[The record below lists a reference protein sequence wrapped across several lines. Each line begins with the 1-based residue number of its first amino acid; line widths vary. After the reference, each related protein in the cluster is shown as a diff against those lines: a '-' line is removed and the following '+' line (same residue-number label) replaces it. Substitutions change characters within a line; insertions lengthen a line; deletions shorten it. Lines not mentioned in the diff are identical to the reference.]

1 MILPT
6 GMKKGKLSRLQV
18 FHIAV
23 LLGDIAS
30 EVADHCKQAYISTSK
45 GSFVIPRICQGGTLP
60 LETAAI
66 RLAQYLPNLIRSYL
80 QKVGI
85 RKIANS
91 IYSTEKLHLTPK
103 SISSTIVNDEI
114 GLRISSGKL
123 KVRAGVKKANGNTIY
138 FEDGKIENDVDAI
151 ILCTGY
157 KRSFPFFSEDVIQ
170 IEKNGKYIPLYKGIF
185 TPKYH
190 SRLAFIDM
198 TLLFAASPFN
208 AEMQARYSA
217 EVFKKNITLPTKLEM
232 ERNIRTTELKNEA
245 KMGKDMKEYN
255 YVSILC

>member
-1 MILPT
+1 M
-6 GMKKGKLSRLQV
+6 
-18 FHIAV
+18 
-23 LLGDIAS
+23 
-30 EVADHCKQAYISTSK
+30 
-45 GSFVIPRICQGGTLP
+45 
-60 LETAAI
+60 
-66 RLAQYLPNLIRSYL
+66 IRSYL

-198 TLLFAASPFN
+198 TLLSAASPFN

>member
-1 MILPT
+1 ME
-6 GMKKGKLSRLQV
+6 
-18 FHIAV
+18 A
-23 LLGDIAS
+23 
-30 EVADHCKQAYISTSK
+30 
-45 GSFVIPRICQGGTLP
+45 
-60 LETAAI
+60 AAI
-66 RLAQYLPNLIRSYL
+66 RLAQYLPDFVRSHL
-80 QKVGI
+80 QKVGA

-91 IYSTEKLHLTPK
+91 IYNMDLLHLTPK
-103 SISSTIVNDEI
+103 QISSFIINDEI

-123 KVRAGVKKANGNTIY
+123 KVRAGIEKGNGKTIY

-198 TLLFAASPFN
+198 TLLSAASPFN
-208 AEMQARYSA
+208 AEM
-217 EVFKKNITLPTKLEM
+217 
-232 ERNIRTTELKNEA
+232 
-245 KMGKDMKEYN
+245 
-255 YVSILC
+255 